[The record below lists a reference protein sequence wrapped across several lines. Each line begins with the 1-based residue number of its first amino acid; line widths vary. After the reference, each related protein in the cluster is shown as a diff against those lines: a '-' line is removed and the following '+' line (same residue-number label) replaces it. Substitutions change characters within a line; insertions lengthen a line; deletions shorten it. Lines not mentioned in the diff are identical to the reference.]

1 MRDTALRDELV
12 DTLERCMADDTNA
25 WELGEDGEWTRR
37 TPQTRDEPRN
47 AQRELMDGH
56 AARAAEAQQ
65 T

>member
-1 MRDTALRDELV
+1 MNALFTRTQSQYPV
-12 DTLERCMADDTNA
+12 QPVMADDTNA
-25 WELGEDGEWTRR
+25 WDLREDGSWERR
-37 TPQTRDEPRN
+37 TPDPREPRT